1 MEKLLMLFGA
11 ISAIIV
17 IGYSAHYF
25 YNKVKFKLPKNPVKS
40 YIRKQVLEYLKELQ
54 ND

>member
-1 MEKLLMLFGA
+1 MELLAYIGILSI
-11 ISAIIV
+11 ISGLGWL
-17 IGYSAHYF
+17 GYWLSTQ
-25 YNKVKFKLPKNPVKS
+25 VKWRLPKNPIKS

>member
-1 MEKLLMLFGA
+1 MLFGA
-11 ISAIIV
+11 ISAIIA
-17 IGYSAHYF
+17 IGYSTYYL

-40 YIRKQVLEYLKELQ
+40 YIRKVVMEYLKELQ